1 MSVQRLVVRLGGA
14 DEAFVMLKV
23 DVCEHSS
30 ATLHGNGPQTVSLEC
45 RDCRKTYTVDNMSG
59 IATVTAT

>member
-1 MSVQRLVVRLGGA
+1 MKRLVVRLGGT
-14 DEAFVMLKV
+14 DEAFVMLRV

-30 ATLHGNGPQTVSLEC
+30 AMLHGNGPQTVILEC

-59 IATVTAT
+59 IAKVTAT

>member
-1 MSVQRLVVRLGGA
+1 
-14 DEAFVMLKV
+14 MLKV
-23 DVCEHSS
+23 NVCEHSS
-30 ATLHGNGPQTVSLEC
+30 AILHGNGPQTVSLEC